1 MWLALRSVLLLFAL
15 GFSSAAMAQEIED
28 HTALAAALKH
38 VTSSL
43 EDGLK
48 AVERLG
54 KPISAK
60 FTLEHGFL
68 QLSLWVTREDSLAEF
83 ILYPATRTVTEIYEF
98 RDPNELKTATAH
110 RLAMEKARVSLR
122 SATANAVQANP
133 SLRAVSAYP
142 VIEEGDPM
150 AVITLLD
157 ANAFKIVTKK
167 LY

>member
-1 MWLALRSVLLLFAL
+1 MWLALRSAMLLLVL

-28 HTALAAALKH
+28 YTALAVALKH
-38 VTSSL
+38 VTSTL

-48 AVERLG
+48 GVERIG

-68 QLSLWVTREDSLAEF
+68 QLSLWVTREDDLAEY
-83 ILYPATRTVTEIYEF
+83 ILYPLTRTVTEIHVF
-98 RDPNELKTATAH
+98 RDPDELKAVTAQK
-110 RLAMEKARVSLR
+110 LAMDKARVSLR
-122 SATANAVQANP
+122 SATANAVQANR

-142 VIEEGDPM
+142 VIEGGDPM
-150 AVITLLD
+150 AVITLLND
-157 ANAFKIVTKK
+157 NVFKIITEK